1 MIYTISEL
9 SEQTSL
15 APGMLRTYLGHFS
28 LSKYVRRLK
37 KLTTHPC
44 FTVDVTQE
52 VITDFIDYL
61 TLHKRK
67 RYKYIRIE
75 EIKHSLEE
83 LII

>member
-28 LSKYVRRLK
+28 LTKYVKRLK
-37 KLTTHPC
+37 KLTKHPC
-44 FTVDVTQE
+44 YTVDITQE
-52 VITDFIDYL
+52 FITDFVDYL
-61 TLHKRK
+61 TLYKRK

-75 EIKHSLEE
+75 EIKHKLEE
-83 LII
+83 LLT

>member
-28 LSKYVRRLK
+28 LTKYVKRLK
-37 KLTTHPC
+37 KLTKHPC
-44 FTVDVTQE
+44 YTVDVTQE
-52 VITDFIDYL
+52 FITDFIDYL

-67 RYKYIRIE
+67 RYKYIRVT
-75 EIKHSLEE
+75 EIKHKLEE
-83 LII
+83 LLT